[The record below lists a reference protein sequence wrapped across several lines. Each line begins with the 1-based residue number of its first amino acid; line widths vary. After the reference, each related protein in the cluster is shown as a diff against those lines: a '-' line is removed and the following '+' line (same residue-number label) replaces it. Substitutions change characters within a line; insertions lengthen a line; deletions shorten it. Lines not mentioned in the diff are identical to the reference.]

1 MKKIL
6 IVFLPIIIAFLV
18 PHTAEAKREG
28 ETYISKTAQEACI
41 EYGEVYSIC
50 PEILMAMI
58 EKESSGNK
66 YAENDG
72 CYGLMQISI
81 KWHSG
86 RMDRLGVTDIFDEK
100 GNVFV
105 GTDYLAELLGEYE
118 DMYLSLMVYHGE
130 SNPVEKWK
138 RGAKSEYAE
147 WIMERSSE
155 LEEIHGK

>member
-6 IVFLPIIIAFLV
+6 IVFLPIIIAFLI
-18 PHTAEAKREG
+18 PHTAEAKWDG

-41 EYGEVYSIC
+41 EYGEIYNIC

-66 YAENDG
+66 DAENDG

-81 KWHSG
+81 KWHSD
-86 RMDRLGVTDIFDEK
+86 RMDRLGVTDIFGER
-100 GNVFV
+100 GNILV
-105 GTDYLAELLGEYE
+105 GTDYLAELLGEHE
-118 DMYLSLMVYHGE
+118 DIYLSLMVYHGE
-130 SNPVEKWK
+130 SNPIEKWK
-138 RGAKSEYAE
+138 GGSKSEYAE